1 MPGAN
6 PQLSEL
12 PFADLAVEQS
22 TAASRFKRFSGDLRL
37 EPVPETFWPE
47 LERIYAHM
55 AQMPETR
62 FRLHWPLPGA
72 NPLPG
77 ASPLPGDPADGINSL
92 QSASA
97 GSPPAGLL
105 MRGQRRDTPNGP
117 VFILRRIAHVLLG
130 VDQLGIPGGIIQKL
144 RHPDLRAGLVLF
156 VGGPGAGKT
165 TAACALLMDRLQ
177 KIGGFTWTVENP
189 VEYDLQGPHGMGQC
203 YQEEVAE
210 DHEIQRVLMDTLRSS
225 ADTLYIGEIREE
237 TSARAACLAA
247 ASGMLV
253 ISTLHA
259 DNALQ
264 AILKVGMLVGM
275 DGLSQSLRAIIALR
289 MEREMTAANGA
300 RKVLKVQ
307 PFFVEDES
315 VRQKIAKTDMAAL
328 NMDLETQ
335 KNRFVMGGGR

>member
-1 MPGAN
+1 MPAL
-6 PQLSEL
+6 PEL

-55 AQMPETR
+55 AGMPEYR
-62 FRLHWPLPGA
+62 FRLNW
-72 NPLPG
+72 
-77 ASPLPGDPADGINSL
+77 D
-92 QSASA
+92 
-97 GSPPAGLL
+97 GLL
-105 MRGQRRDTPNGP
+105 MRGQRRETPNGP

-144 RHPDLRAGLVLF
+144 RNPELRAGLLLF

-165 TAACALLMDRLQ
+165 TAACALLMDRLMN
-177 KIGGFTWTVENP
+177 IGGFTWTVENP
-189 VEYDLQGPHGMGQC
+189 VEYDLQGAHGLGQC
-203 YQEEVAE
+203 YQEEVSE

-225 ADTLYIGEIREE
+225 ADTLYIGEIREQ

-259 DNALQ
+259 DNPLQ
-264 AILKVGMLVGM
+264 ALLKVGMLAGM
-275 DGLSQSLRAIIALR
+275 DGLSQSLRAIITLR
-289 MEREMTAANGA
+289 MERVMTAASGPQ
-300 RKVLKVQ
+300 KVLNVQ

-315 VRQKIAKTDMAAL
+315 IRQKIAKSDMAAL

-335 KNRFVMGGGR
+335 KNRFVMGGGQPAGLTGGAGMAQHSMGGRR

>member
-1 MPGAN
+1 M

-22 TAASRFKRFSGDLRL
+22 TAASRFKRYSGDLRL
-37 EPVPETFWPE
+37 EPVPEMFWPE
-47 LERIYAHM
+47 IERIYKHM
-55 AQMPETR
+55 KRMPETR
-62 FRLHWPLPGA
+62 FRLHWPLPGGHA
-72 NPLPG
+72 D
-77 ASPLPGDPADGINSL
+77 GDSEDGINSL
-92 QSASA
+92 QIAAA
-97 GSPPAGLL
+97 GSPSAGLL

-117 VFILRRIAHVLLG
+117 VFILRRIAQVLLG

-144 RHPDLRAGLVLF
+144 RHPDLRAGLILF

-177 KIGGFTWTVENP
+177 KLGGFTWTVENP
-189 VEYDLQGPHGMGQC
+189 VEYDLQGAHGLGQC
-203 YQEEVAE
+203 YQEEVPE
-210 DHEIQRVLMDTLRSS
+210 DHKIQRVLMDTLRSS

-264 AILKVGMLVGM
+264 ALLKVGMLAGM
-275 DGLSQSLRAIIALR
+275 DGLSQSLRAIITLR
-289 MEREMTAANGA
+289 MEREMTAHGPQ
-300 RKVLKVQ
+300 KVLKVQ

-315 VRQKIAKTDMAAL
+315 TRQKIARNDMAAL

>member
-1 MPGAN
+1 MAGAN

-37 EPVPETFWPE
+37 EPVPEAFWPE
-47 LERIYAHM
+47 IERIYTHM
-55 AQMPETR
+55 AQMSETR
-62 FRLHWPLPGA
+62 FRLHWPLPGC
-72 NPLPG
+72 NPLAVPACTG
-77 ASPLPGDPADGINSL
+77 DSPAAS
-92 QSASA
+92 
-97 GSPPAGLL
+97 LL

-117 VFILRRIAHVLLG
+117 VFILRRIAQVLLG

-144 RHPDLRAGLVLF
+144 RHPDLRAGLILF

-177 KIGGFTWTVENP
+177 KLGGFTWTVENP
-189 VEYDLQGPHGMGQC
+189 VEYDLQGAHGLGQC
-203 YQEEVAE
+203 YQEEVPE
-210 DHEIQRVLMDTLRSS
+210 DHKIQRVLMDTLRSS

-264 AILKVGMLVGM
+264 ALLKVGMLAGM
-275 DGLSQSLRAIIALR
+275 DGLSQSLRAIITLR
-289 MEREMTAANGA
+289 MEREMTAHGPQ
-300 RKVLKVQ
+300 KVLKVQ

-315 VRQKIAKTDMAAL
+315 TRQKIARNDMAAL

>member
-1 MPGAN
+1 M

-22 TAASRFKRFSGDLRL
+22 TAASRYKRFSGDLRL
-37 EPVPETFWPE
+37 EPVPEIFWPE

-55 AQMPETR
+55 AHMPETR
-62 FRLHWPLPGA
+62 FRLHWPSGA
-72 NPLPG
+72 GN
-77 ASPLPGDPADGINSL
+77 SPF
-92 QSASA
+92 A
-97 GSPPAGLL
+97 GQDLL

-117 VFILRRIAHVLLG
+117 VFILRRIAQVLLG

-237 TSARAACLAA
+237 TSAKAACLAA

-264 AILKVGMLVGM
+264 ALLKVGMLAGM

>member
-1 MPGAN
+1 M

-37 EPVPETFWPE
+37 EPVPDAFWPE

-55 AQMPETR
+55 AQMSETR
-62 FRLHWPLPGA
+62 FRLHWPLQ
-72 NPLPG
+72 G
-77 ASPLPGDPADGINSL
+77 ASPLGVVAGTGD
-92 QSASA
+92 
-97 GSPPAGLL
+97 SPSAGLL

-130 VDQLGIPGGIIQKL
+130 IDQLGIPGGIIQKL

-189 VEYDLQGPHGMGQC
+189 VEYDLQGAHGMGQC

-264 AILKVGMLVGM
+264 ALLKVGMLAGM
-275 DGLSQSLRAIIALR
+275 DGLSQSLRAIITLR
-289 MEREMTAANGA
+289 MEREMTAHGPQ
-300 RKVLKVQ
+300 KVLKVQ

-315 VRQKIAKTDMAAL
+315 TRQKIARNDMAAL